1 MAEKKRIKMPGI
13 KSVTVYCGSAPGSD
27 PGYIKLAQRL
37 GVAIAQRGWRT
48 VYGGG
53 DVGLM
58 GAVATS
64 ARNAGGKVLGV
75 MPAFPARPR
84 RRARWHREPLH
95 RQHAPAEQALLDEA
109 DGLIVLPGGIGT
121 LEEAGRNAELGQ
133 ALPPPQTDGLPL
145 REQLLAALLQA
156 DRPYDRREILPES
169 FLQLMADTD
178 SPEAALDALHQRA
191 IVLDSGA
198 GAAGLRLG
206 VAPDPAATWKLPRI
220 ATAPAPFSFADIITK
235 RSKRP
240 PEEIPM
246 RAVLMSLAVAAPA
259 LMLGHRRLQQQP
271 RRLHRNSAHV
281 RPTRPAQLRSPRSAS
296 STPPRSPARGSP
308 SAATITNSASARSTS
323 STKPTSRT
331 RPRLVFRHRHRTR
344 PGARRLSWSMA

>member
-75 MPAFPARPR
+75 MPHFLRDLEGVLDGIENR
-84 RRARWHREPLH
+84 YTDNMHQRK
-95 RQHAPAEQALLDEA
+95 QALLDEA

-121 LEEAGRNAELGQ
+121 LEEAVETLSWAKLSLHRKPMAFLSENNYWQ
-133 ALPPPQTDGLPL
+133 
-145 REQLLAALLQA
+145 
-156 DRPYDRREILPES
+156 PYFKLIDHMIEGGFLPES
-169 FLQLMADTD
+169 FLQLMADTN

-191 IVLDSGA
+191 IVLD
-198 GAAGLRLG
+198 
-206 VAPDPAATWKLPRI
+206 
-220 ATAPAPFSFADIITK
+220 
-235 RSKRP
+235 
-240 PEEIPM
+240 
-246 RAVLMSLAVAAPA
+246 
-259 LMLGHRRLQQQP
+259 
-271 RRLHRNSAHV
+271 
-281 RPTRPAQLRSPRSAS
+281 
-296 STPPRSPARGSP
+296 
-308 SAATITNSASARSTS
+308 
-323 STKPTSRT
+323 
-331 RPRLVFRHRHRTR
+331 
-344 PGARRLSWSMA
+344 